1 MSTVMDQVD
10 DGEGK
15 ADLTPMIDMVFQ
27 LIIFFIVVSDFSS
40 SQLEPLTLPIA
51 IKADTDFKE
60 KSTDRVIF
68 VNVLPDG
75 KIMID
80 RHIFGGPDPRNPG
93 RDLPYKVLHDYIQI
107 QADLAHMEE
116 NKESPGHQVS
126 KLRVVIRADKDSRY
140 KYVQQV
146 FKACA
151 ENRVFKT
158 VIHATKEKLKRVGGK
173 LK

>member
-1 MSTVMDQVD
+1 MSKVMEYADPG
-10 DGEGK
+10 DGE

-60 KSTDRVIF
+60 KNKDRIIF

-80 RHIFGGPDPRNPG
+80 RHVFGGPDPRNPG
-93 RDLPYKVLHDYIQI
+93 QDLPYKILKNHIQI
-107 QADLAHMEE
+107 EADLAGMEE
-116 NKESPGHQVS
+116 NKESPGKQVS
-126 KLRVVIRADKDSRY
+126 KLRVIIRADKDSRY

-146 FKACA
+146 FRACA

-158 VIHATKEKLKRVGGK
+158 VIHATKEALKRVG
-173 LK
+173 